1 MAISWDTY
9 RTIPALLSY
18 AEAKKH
24 HDDVVPIRGD
34 EHKTR
39 PCARRDQKWF
49 SIWEANNAI
58 HVGYGSHAHEGRQKL
73 VTFEPSGTVTVH
85 GRGRGGSAATN
96 ERLSKLLGTTFQT
109 HQYDVWV
116 QCSFFDNGEHKCGSL
131 PLRRDVPSTFVRGS
145 EYGLTF
151 VNYKFP
157 VTHRINKPKLK
168 EVLRPMLPFLSYVE
182 GLAKLQE
189 RATPTF
195 TAETIAE
202 VYGWAD
208 EARRRANPPPSL
220 RWGNEV
226 QQNREEF
233 FRLVASDDHEDR
245 FKAAIMLSYNSY
257 YNSSARETLMEK
269 LMRAKPNDI
278 FDKQEHR
285 DGLLVKDRYR
295 RFMG

>member
-1 MAISWDTY
+1 MAISWSTFG
-9 RTIPALLSY
+9 TIPTLLSY

-49 SIWEANNAI
+49 SIWEAEGAI

-73 VTFEPSGTVTVH
+73 VTFEPSGTVTLSAK
-85 GRGRGGSAATN
+85 GRSAATN
-96 ERLSKLLGTTFQT
+96 ERLSKLLKTTFQT
-109 HQYDVWV
+109 HQYDTWV
-116 QCSFFDNGEHKCGSL
+116 QCSFFDNGEHKRGLL
-131 PLRRDVPSTFVRGS
+131 PLRRDAPSTFMRDK

-157 VTHRINKPKLK
+157 VTHRINKAKLK
-168 EVLRPMLPFLSYVE
+168 EVLRPMMPFLSYME

-189 RATPTF
+189 RAAPVF

-208 EARRRANPPPSL
+208 APYGQRANSPPSL

-226 QQNREEF
+226 KQNREEF
-233 FRLVASDDHEDR
+233 FRLVVSDDHEDR
-245 FKAAIMLSYNSY
+245 FKAAIMLSYHTY
-257 YNSSARETLMEK
+257 YNVGIRETLMEQI
-269 LMRAKPNDI
+269 MRDKAKGI
-278 FDKQEHR
+278 FDQKEHR
-285 DGLLVKDRYR
+285 DGRLVKDRYR